1 MLPVDADTLGF
12 RPPFLLCQPN
22 RNSLM
27 MLLIASHLQSNFNEF
42 HDVHAGAALPPQLLP
57 RAPAFGCRV
66 EWSVRLAARAVCA
79 VICCNQVPRHLLR
92 VAGFEALN
100 ALVFIGDCD
109 CLYSG
114 PFSCDDVAT
123 LK

>member
-1 MLPVDADTLGF
+1 
-12 RPPFLLCQPN
+12 
-22 RNSLM
+22 
-27 MLLIASHLQSNFNEF
+27 MLLMRVIFNQISIF
-42 HDVHAGAALPPQLLP
+42 HDVHACAALPPQLLP

-92 VAGFEALN
+92 VADFEALN
-100 ALVFIGDCD
+100 ALVFTGDCD
-109 CLYSG
+109 CLCSG

>member
-27 MLLIASHLQSNFNEF
+27 MLLMRVIFNQISIF
-42 HDVHAGAALPPQLLP
+42 HDVHACAALPPQLLP

-92 VAGFEALN
+92 VADFEALN
-100 ALVFIGDCD
+100 ALVFTGDCD
-109 CLYSG
+109 CLCSG